1 MRSLDIASTGMQ
13 AQQTNV
19 DVISNN
25 LANMTTTGFKRRR
38 AEFQD
43 LLYQNERRVGTNTSD
58 SGTVVPAG
66 AQVGLGVRT
75 AAIYRI
81 NEQGTL
87 QQTSNSL
94 DVAIQ
99 GNGYFPVA
107 LPSGETAYTRDG
119 TFGLAP
125 DGTIVTADGY
135 PVAGGIVVPTNAT
148 AVTIS
153 AAGAVQASIAGQ
165 AAPSTVGTL
174 QLAVFPNEAGLDA
187 QGGNLLL
194 QSAASGNPV
203 TGPPGSPGFGSVLQG
218 FVEGSNV
225 NVVTEISNL
234 ITAQRAYE
242 MNSKVI
248 TTLRPDAVHPD
259 EPTVSAMRWSILAVA
274 ITLAAPSHAATLRSS
289 TTLSAREVRLSDLF
303 DGVVSDRAIGP
314 GPDTGGRIV
323 VEAPQLA
330 AIARQFNVDWRPAGS
345 NDRIVLDRPG
355 QAFPREGRPGGLARC
370 LGNRWRFGR
379 CRCRGAGLHPAH
391 GADRR

>member
-43 LLYQNERRVGTNTSD
+43 LVYQNLRRVGSNTSD

-99 GNGYFPVA
+99 GNGYFQVT
-107 LPSGETAYTRDG
+107 LPTGDTAYTRDG
-119 TFGLAP
+119 TFGLSP
-125 DGTIVTADGY
+125 TGEIVTSAGY
-135 PVAGGIVVPTNAT
+135 QVAPGLTIPPNAT
-148 AVTIS
+148 SVTIS
-153 AAGAVQASIAGQ
+153 ATGLVQATLDGQ
-165 AAPSTVGTL
+165 TTPTTVGTM
-174 QLAVFPNEAGLDA
+174 QLATFPNESGLDA
-187 QGGNLLL
+187 QGDNLFL
-194 QSAASGNPV
+194 QSAASGNV
-203 TGPPGSPGFGSVLQG
+203 VQGNPGSPGFGTVLQG

-225 NVVTEISNL
+225 NVVTEVSNL

-242 MNSKVI
+242 MNSRVI
-248 TTLRPDAVHPD
+248 TASDQML
-259 EPTVSAMRWSILAVA
+259 S
-274 ITLAAPSHAATLRSS
+274 
-289 TTLSAREVRLSDLF
+289 TLS
-303 DGVVSDRAIGP
+303 
-314 GPDTGGRIV
+314 
-323 VEAPQLA
+323 QL
-330 AIARQFNVDWRPAGS
+330 R
-345 NDRIVLDRPG
+345 
-355 QAFPREGRPGGLARC
+355 
-370 LGNRWRFGR
+370 
-379 CRCRGAGLHPAH
+379 
-391 GADRR
+391 

>member
-43 LLYQNERRVGTNTSD
+43 LIYQNLRRVGSNTSD
-58 SGTVVPAG
+58 SGSVVPAG

-94 DVAIQ
+94 DLAIQ
-99 GNGYFPVA
+99 GNGYFPVT
-107 LPSGETAYTRDG
+107 LPSGDTAYTRDG
-119 TFGLAP
+119 TFGLSP

-135 PVAGGIVVPTNAT
+135 PVGGGITVPTNAT
-148 AVTIS
+148 SITIS
-153 AAGAVQASIAGQ
+153 TSGQVQASVAGQ
-165 AAPSTVGTL
+165 VAPQTVGTL

-187 QGGNLLL
+187 QGDNLFL
-194 QSAASGNPV
+194 QSGASGTPT
-203 TGPPGSPGFGSVLQG
+203 TGAPGSAGFGTVLQG

-248 TTLRPDAVHPD
+248 TTSDQMLSTLTNLR
-259 EPTVSAMRWSILAVA
+259 
-274 ITLAAPSHAATLRSS
+274 
-289 TTLSAREVRLSDLF
+289 
-303 DGVVSDRAIGP
+303 
-314 GPDTGGRIV
+314 
-323 VEAPQLA
+323 
-330 AIARQFNVDWRPAGS
+330 
-345 NDRIVLDRPG
+345 
-355 QAFPREGRPGGLARC
+355 
-370 LGNRWRFGR
+370 
-379 CRCRGAGLHPAH
+379 
-391 GADRR
+391 